1 MASSYGDVSPG
12 VKPSPGTYTPESL
25 PSSDPPASASPEQC
39 KVIEENMVA
48 VESKILKG
56 LKTKSNNL
64 WWDGKLAFLQN
75 LEEWVKVCFGEIAL
89 CVLLGHRTKVP
100 RLRSSRRGRLASMRR
115 SSSLP
120 AACRRRPCS
129 TGLRRR
135 TMRRR
140 S

>member
-1 MASSYGDVSPG
+1 
-12 VKPSPGTYTPESL
+12 
-25 PSSDPPASASPEQC
+25 ASPEQC

-48 VESKILKG
+48 VVKKILTG

-64 WWDGKLAFLQN
+64 CWDSKPETLLAFLQN